1 MEGIIQ
7 VKGIRCYSHH
17 GCLKEE
23 TKIGGE
29 YVIDVWLQADL
40 AKAAKTDNL
49 DHTIDYCD
57 VYQIVTREMKVPAN
71 LIEHVCQ
78 RIIISLKKELRQAK
92 KVKVRVT
99 KLNPP
104 MNGDVS
110 QVSVTLRG

>member
-1 MEGIIQ
+1 MDGIIQ
-7 VKGIRCYSHH
+7 VKGIRCYSYH

-29 YVIDVWLQADL
+29 YIVDVWVLADV
-40 AKAAKTDNL
+40 AKAAKN
-49 DHTIDYCD
+49 DHLEDTVDYCD
-57 VYQIVTREMKVPAN
+57 IFSIVKREMKIPAK

-78 RIIISLKKELRQAK
+78 RIIISLKKELKQAK
-92 KVKVRVT
+92 QVKVRVT

-110 QVSVTLRG
+110 SASITLRG

>member
-1 MEGIIQ
+1 MDGIIQ
-7 VKGIRCYSHH
+7 VKGIRTYSYH
-17 GCLKEE
+17 GCLNEE

-29 YVIDVWLQADL
+29 YVIDVWVQADL

-49 DHTIDYCD
+49 DNTIDYCD
-57 VYQIVTREMKVPAN
+57 VFRIVTREMKVPGK

>member
-49 DHTIDYCD
+49 DQTIDYCD
-57 VYQIVTREMKVPAN
+57 VYRIVTREMKVPGK

>member
-1 MEGIIQ
+1 MDGIIQ
-7 VKGIRCYSHH
+7 VKGIRTYSYH

-29 YVIDVWLQADL
+29 YVVDVWLQADL

-49 DHTIDYCD
+49 DQTIDYCD
-57 VYQIVTREMKVPAN
+57 VYRIVTREMKVPGK

-78 RIIISLKKELRQAK
+78 RIIISLKKELPQAK

>member
-1 MEGIIQ
+1 MDGIIQ
-7 VKGIRCYSHH
+7 VKGIRTYSYH

-29 YVIDVWLQADL
+29 YVIDVWVQADL

-49 DHTIDYCD
+49 DNTIDYCD
-57 VYQIVTREMKVPAN
+57 VFRIVTREMKVPGK

-110 QVSVTLRG
+110 QVSITLRG